1 MPLTDDDVREILR
14 IVDSSP
20 LREIR
25 VETDGF
31 SLHVVKDGG
40 DPDPDPEPEP
50 EPEPQPEPEPEPAP
64 APESPVPHDLVTI
77 EAPMLGVFYGADGPG
92 ERPFVEVGS
101 RVQEHTTV
109 AIIEVMKMMNSVA
122 AGVNG
127 TIVEVCAE
135 NAAVVE
141 EGAALFR
148 VNPS

>member
-25 VETDGF
+25 VQTDGF
-31 SLHVVKDGG
+31 SLHVVKEGG
-40 DPDPDPEPEP
+40 EPEP
-50 EPEPQPEPEPEPAP
+50 EPEAAPEPESPA
-64 APESPVPHDLVTI
+64 APRTRRDLVTI
-77 EAPMLGVFYGADGPG
+77 EAPMLGIFYGADGPG

-109 AIIEVMKMMNSVA
+109 AIIEVMKMMNSVP

-127 TIVEVCAE
+127 TVVEVCAE

-148 VNPS
+148 VDPS

>member
-25 VETDGF
+25 VQTDGF
-31 SLHVVKDGG
+31 SLHVIKEGG
-40 DPDPDPEPEP
+40 DPER
-50 EPEPQPEPEPEPAP
+50 EPQPEPEAAPE
-64 APESPVPHDLVTI
+64 PESPAPRRTRRDLVTI
-77 EAPMLGVFYGADGPG
+77 EAPMLGIFYGADGPG

-109 AIIEVMKMMNSVA
+109 AIIEVMKMMNSVP

-127 TIVEVCAE
+127 TVVEVCAE

-148 VNPS
+148 VDPS

>member
-1 MPLTDDDVREILR
+1 MPLSDDDVREILR

-25 VETDGF
+25 VQTDGF
-31 SLHVVKDGG
+31 SLHVVKESG
-40 DPDPDPEPEP
+40 DPEPEP
-50 EPEPQPEPEPEPAP
+50 EPPRRRR
-64 APESPVPHDLVTI
+64 SPSPPPPRASQDLVTI
-77 EAPMLGVFYGADGPG
+77 EAPMLGIFYAADGPG

-109 AIIEVMKMMNSVA
+109 AIIEVMKMMNSVP

-127 TIVEVCAE
+127 TVVEVCAE

-148 VNPS
+148 VDPS

>member
-50 EPEPQPEPEPEPAP
+50 EPQPEPEPAP

>member
-40 DPDPDPEPEP
+40 DPDPDPEP
-50 EPEPQPEPEPEPAP
+50 QPEPEPAP

>member
-25 VETDGF
+25 VQTDGF
-31 SLHVVKDGG
+31 SLHVVKQGG
-40 DPDPDPEPEP
+40 DPDPDPDPEAEPEAAPEP
-50 EPEPQPEPEPEPAP
+50 ESRAP
-64 APESPVPHDLVTI
+64 HGLVTI

-109 AIIEVMKMMNSVA
+109 AIIEVMKMMNSVP
-122 AGVNG
+122 AGVSG
-127 TIVEVCAE
+127 TVVEVCAE

-148 VNPS
+148 VDPS

>member
-40 DPDPDPEPEP
+40 DPEP
-50 EPEPQPEPEPEPAP
+50 EPEPQPEPQPQPEPAP

>member
-25 VETDGF
+25 VQTDGF
-31 SLHVVKDGG
+31 SLHLVKDGG
-40 DPDPDPEPEP
+40 DPEPEP
-50 EPEPQPEPEPEPAP
+50 EPKTAP
-64 APESPVPHDLVTI
+64 APESPLPHDLVTI

-101 RVQEHTTV
+101 HVQEHTTV
-109 AIIEVMKMMNSVA
+109 AIIEVMKMMNWVP

-127 TIVEVCAE
+127 TVVEICAE
-135 NAAVVE
+135 NAAIVE

-148 VNPS
+148 VDPS

>member
-1 MPLTDDDVREILR
+1 MPLSDDDVREILR

-25 VETDGF
+25 VQTDGF
-31 SLHVVKDGG
+31 SLHVVKEGG
-40 DPDPDPEPEP
+40 DPEPEP
-50 EPEPQPEPEPEPAP
+50 EAAPEPEPEPRGARR
-64 APESPVPHDLVTI
+64 AVRELVTI
-77 EAPMLGVFYGADGPG
+77 EAPMLGIFYGADGPG

-101 RVQEHTTV
+101 RVQEDTTV
-109 AIIEVMKMMNSVA
+109 AIIEVMKMMNSVP

-127 TIVEVCAE
+127 TVVEICAE

-148 VNPS
+148 VDPS